1 MQIRFAANE
10 SIVVTAGPPV
20 PGYTY
25 SFAINGAPPPL
36 ADVTDNVLTTN
47 SISQQSV
54 VTVEVTNASGCTD
67 TASLTIFVPKAA
79 TAGTVS
85 AHFDDLV
92 LCPGDNIAN
101 DIASTNPGTLDG
113 NSSAGSVL
121 TYQWQQRNATTANVW
136 TPIAGATSYTLDIS
150 DTPLN
155 ITEDTE
161 IRRLTFAT
169 LNTVSCPTGGAGL
182 PSNVVSINVEEPR
195 NPTITTNPGT
205 TVCAED
211 CNEFNISLLTL

>member
-1 MQIRFAANE
+1 MTVSAAPIANLDSNATAE
-10 SIVVTAGPPV
+10 TICAGSAVVITADNV
-20 PGYTY
+20 PGATYTFRLNGLAVPAGDVAGRVY
-25 SFAINGAPPPL
+25 TTSAI
-36 ADVTDNVLTTN
+36 T
-47 SISQQSV
+47 QESV
-54 VTVEVTNASGCTD
+54 VTVEVTNGAGCSLTG
-67 TASLTIFVPKAA
+67 SLTIFVPKAA

-85 AHFDDLV
+85 AHLDDLV
-92 LCPGDNIAN
+92 LCSGDNIAN

-161 IRRLTFAT
+161 IRRLT
-169 LNTVSCPTGGAGL
+169 
-182 PSNVVSINVEEPR
+182 
-195 NPTITTNPGT
+195 
-205 TVCAED
+205 
-211 CNEFNISLLTL
+211 LLL